1 MNHALPKIRVLA
13 TGGTIAGQGNSPLQT
28 MGYKAGQLG
37 IAELLSALPNVESVA
52 DLSGEQF
59 ANLPSSDLTPEHW
72 LKLAKRINTIF
83 ALEDNLT
90 GLVITHGTDTLEET
104 AYFLNLVIKTEKPVV
119 LVGAMRPATALSSD
133 GPMNLVNAI
142 RVATSTQAVGL
153 GVLVVMNDEIYAS
166 RDVTKT
172 NTSRL
177 DTFGA
182 LDFGTVGT
190 IDNGNPEIYYRPTR
204 LHTIHTPFDVNFLSE
219 LPRVDIVLGYVG
231 ADEVLVTALLGAGA
245 KGIILAGTGAGH
257 ISPPAERAL
266 REAYQAGTV
275 IVRGSRTGTGR
286 ILPQAPQ
293 DFIAADNLSPQKAR
307 ILLMLALTVSNDRAV
322 IQDMFFKY

>member
-1 MNHALPKIRVLA
+1 MNIQLPKVRILA

-28 MGYKAGQLG
+28 MGYKAGQLS
-37 IAELLSALPNVESVA
+37 IAELLSTIPSIENIATI
-52 DLSGEQF
+52 SGEQF
-59 ANLPSSDLTPEHW
+59 ANLPSSDLTPTHW
-72 LKLAKRINTIF
+72 LKLAKRINTMF
-83 ALEDNLT
+83 TEENDLD
-90 GLVITHGTDTLEET
+90 GLVITHGTDTLEES
-104 AYFLNLVIKTEKPVV
+104 AYFLNLVVKTEKPVV

-142 RVATSTQAVGL
+142 RVAASKHAVGL

-172 NTSRL
+172 NANRL

-204 LHTIHTPFDVNFLSE
+204 RHTVHTAFDITLLQE

-257 ISPPAERAL
+257 ISPPAERVL
-266 REAYQAGTV
+266 REASQKGPV

-286 ILPQAPQ
+286 ILPQLPH

-307 ILLMLALTVSNDRAV
+307 VLLMLALTLTQDPAK
-322 IQDMFFKY
+322 IQEMFFTY